1 MSAID
6 PILADPVRPGNRR
19 RPAVIAPAAIGWR
32 CADGPPQ
39 HVHGRTQVNIDTT
52 TPMRDGEHMREVIS
66 TPDAPRSPLYSQG
79 IKVGDHVF
87 ISGLVGI
94 DVSTGQVAGP
104 SIQQQTRQALT
115 NCEAVLHTASATL
128 SDVVEVGVLLH
139 DYDDFAGMNEE
150 WTAWFPVDHRR
161 APSPNW
167 VPSSLA
173 SSSHPDDCDPRVDAA
188 RTRRAAAID
197 RRSLPA
203 PALAGSLRYVA
214 AQCTNND
221 AARHL
226 APGAASHRLYRFGR
240 PLILSRRSPSRR
252 QGGSR

>member
-1 MSAID
+1 MVSICAKSSAHLT
-6 PILADPVRPGNRR
+6 P
-19 RPAVIAPAAIGWR
+19 
-32 CADGPPQ
+32 
-39 HVHGRTQVNIDTT
+39 HVHRCTARGSKSGTTSSSPGSSESTYPPGRWQA
-52 TPMRDGEHMREVIS
+52 RQ
-66 TPDAPRSPLYSQG
+66 YS
-79 IKVGDHVF
+79 
-87 ISGLVGI
+87 SRR
-94 DVSTGQVAGP
+94 A
-104 SIQQQTRQALT
+104 RLT

-226 APGAASHRLYRFGR
+226 APGAASPRLYRFGR